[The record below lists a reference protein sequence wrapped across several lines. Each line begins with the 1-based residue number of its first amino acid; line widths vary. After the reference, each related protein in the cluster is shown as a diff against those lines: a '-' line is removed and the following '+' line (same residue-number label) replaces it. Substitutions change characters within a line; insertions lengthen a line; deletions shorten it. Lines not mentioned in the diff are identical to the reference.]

1 MPFPHTRA
9 IPPDLAGYFA
19 ETVTGGMG
27 AVVDISHPVAGVRD
41 PAAGRTVFGELS
53 PFYGPGC
60 ARVQGSATGPAVEA
74 PSGKQT
80 ATGSYLVA
88 VPHTVVEARIGDIVR
103 VHSGADDPALNGVWL
118 QVVDIPKATI
128 TLQRNL
134 RCELYEKAQKGSA

>member
-19 ETVTGGMG
+19 DTVTGGMG
-27 AVVDISHPVAGVRD
+27 ATVDVSHPDKAPVRD
-41 PAAGRTVFGELS
+41 PAAGRTAFASLK
-53 PFYGPGC
+53 PFYAGC
-60 ARVQGSATGPAVEA
+60 ARVQGSSTGPAAEA

-88 VPHTVVEARIGDIVR
+88 VPHTVTEARIGDIVR
-103 VHSGADDPALNGVWL
+103 VYDGADDPALNGVWL
-118 QVVDIPKATI
+118 QVVDVPKATI

-134 RCELYEKAQKGSA
+134 RCELYERAQKGSA